1 MSATAAIVVI
11 GAEVLS
17 AKVVDENGPFLLAA
31 LRDRGIETRETRTI
45 GDDVGVIGRT
55 VRELA
60 STHTYVFTTGGVG
73 PTHDDVT
80 VAGIAAAFDVDVVRD
95 PTLIGLLEQY
105 YKDKLLPPHLKMAEV
120 PRGATVSVPGGLGFV
135 PVIRMRN
142 TYVLPGVPA
151 LVKRCWASL
160 EAELARDTF
169 FARVLYFNVPESKI
183 AELMTATQKAYPAVA
198 IGSYP
203 RFDDA
208 PYLVK
213 VTFDGRVEAEVDA
226 AQARLLA
233 GIEAGWLVQLT
244 PVAAI

>member
-17 AKVVDENGPFLLAA
+17 AKVVDENGPFLLAM
-31 LRDRGIETRETRTI
+31 LRARGIDTRETRTI
-45 GDDVGVIGRT
+45 GDDVAVIGRT

-60 STHTYVFTTGGVG
+60 ATHGYVFTTGGVG

-80 VAGIAAAFDVDVVRD
+80 IAGIAAAFDVDVVRD
-95 PTLIGLLEQY
+95 ATLVGLLEQY
-105 YKDKLLPPHLKMAEV
+105 YGDKLQPPHLKMADV
-120 PRGATVSVPGGLGFV
+120 PRGASVSVPRSLGFV
-135 PVIRMRN
+135 PVIRMHN
-142 TYVLPGVPA
+142 VYVLPGVPA

-160 EAELARDTF
+160 ESELERDVF
-169 FARVLYFNVPESKI
+169 HARVLYFNVPESRI
-183 AELMTATQKAYPAVA
+183 ADALTAAQQAYPAVA

-213 VTFDGRVEAEVDA
+213 VTFDGRAEAEVDA
-226 AQARLLA
+226 ARAKVLS
-233 GIEAGWLVQLT
+233 GIEPDWLVQ
-244 PVAAI
+244 AQE